1 MTELKLD
8 QVKRIAGGGG
18 SCGQD
23 MGGCP
28 APAPA
33 PACGP
38 SKGGKCS

>member
-8 QVKRIAGGGG
+8 QVKQIAGGGG

-23 MGGCP
+23 KGGS
-28 APAPA
+28 PAPA